1 MNKLKRVAIPVA
13 LGLSLLIG
21 SAGNSGAAASTEEGS
36 SPRRIALERVR
47 SDQLQT
53 MIAASGSIE
62 ARRITEIGSEVS
74 GRITEVFV
82 DVGEA
87 VEEGAP
93 LFQIDREPYEM
104 ALAEARAGLALCRA
118 ESLNADA
125 EAERIAKLIELNAAS
140 QQRYDKIR
148 TQAEVA
154 RARVRQGQ
162 AGLDRAKRNLDR
174 TLVTA
179 PYAASIV
186 ERRAHEGSM
195 SSGAPVLVV
204 QERGALEFIVD
215 VPEAAAAPVRP
226 GDPVKLFVEGLADPI
241 ESQVDRVSARVDP
254 QTRTYEVRG
263 VVLDASGLVKAGSY
277 VRAELHVRR
286 PESRPVVHR
295 SSVLTRDGRTYVMQV
310 DGGVVRKIPV
320 RVGIRAGSD
329 VELLHGATTGDLLV
343 SGSDASRVSEGTRI
357 RLREPVLAAQSET
370 LP

>member
-1 MNKLKRVAIPVA
+1 MNKLNQVATAVS
-13 LGLSLLIG
+13 LGLALLIG
-21 SAGNSGAAASTEEGS
+21 PVEMAGADADAQEN

-47 SDQLQT
+47 SDRLQAT
-53 MIAASGSIE
+53 IAASGSIE
-62 ARRITEIGSEVS
+62 ARRITEIGSEVT

-104 ALAEARAGLALCRA
+104 ALAEARAGLALTRA

-125 EAERIAKLIELNAAS
+125 EAKRIAKLIELNAAS
-140 QQRYDKIR
+140 QQRYEKIR
-148 TQAEVA
+148 TMAEVA

-162 AGLDRAKRNLDR
+162 AGLDQAKRNLDR

-204 QERGALEFIVD
+204 QESGALEFIVD

-226 GDPVKLFVEGLADPI
+226 DDAVKLFVEGLADPL

-254 QTRTYEVRG
+254 QTRTYQVRG

-277 VRAELHVRR
+277 VRAELQVRR
-286 PESRPVVHR
+286 PEARPVVHH
-295 SSVLTRDGRTYVMQV
+295 SSVLTRDGRTYVMRV
-310 DGGVVRKIPV
+310 DDGIVRKIPV
-320 RVGIRAGSD
+320 RAGIRAGSNVEILQGASEGD
-329 VELLHGATTGDLLV
+329 VLV
-343 SGSDASRVSEGTRI
+343 AGRDASRISEGTRI
-357 RLREPVLAAQSET
+357 RLRKPVLAAQSET
-370 LP
+370 TP